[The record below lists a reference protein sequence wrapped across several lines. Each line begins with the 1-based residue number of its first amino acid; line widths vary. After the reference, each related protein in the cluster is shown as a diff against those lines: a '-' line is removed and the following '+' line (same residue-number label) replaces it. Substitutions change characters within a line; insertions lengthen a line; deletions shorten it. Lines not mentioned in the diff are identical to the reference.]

1 MTREAFEVVA
11 AQARACDVC
20 ADCLPHAPQ
29 PILQGSSGARI
40 QIISQAPGTRAHAS
54 GTPFMDPS
62 GVRLRDWLQLDEAAF
77 YDPGAV
83 AITPMGL
90 CFPGLDTKGGD
101 RPPRPECAPI
111 WQDRLRAALP
121 DVQCTLLIG
130 AYAQRRWLGARA
142 EKALTGTVLR
152 WRDFAPEIFALPHP
166 SWRNNAWLKRNP
178 WFEKEVLPALR
189 LRIRSILGREV

>member
-1 MTREAFEVVA
+1 MRREPFEVA
-11 AQARACDVC
+11 TAEARACQVC
-20 ADCLPHAPQ
+20 ANLLPHAPN
-29 PILQGSSGARI
+29 PILQGSSQARI

-54 GTPFMDPS
+54 GKPFMDPS

-77 YDPGAV
+77 YDPANV
-83 AITPMGL
+83 AITPMGM
-90 CFPGLDTKGGD
+90 CFPGLDSKGGD

-121 DVQCTLLIG
+121 EVRCTLLIG

-142 EKALTGTVLR
+142 EKTLTATVLR

-189 LRIRSILGREV
+189 LRIRSILGREL